1 MGDKGDAGS
10 PGLGGLSN
18 TGFTMRSDINMA
30 RHKII
35 NQPNLPS
42 QQPKKY
48 VEVHFNRGLTADGL
62 PMRDHI
68 TKGGHEIVDLAPS
81 PSTDTAAVSRDYADG
96 RYVPEDQDINM
107 SNHRVYNLPTS
118 ITNDG
123 AATKNYVDDKKCVFK
138 DGSITTA
145 DIILGPRTFMTTLL
159 LRLAMARFTKALPP
173 QAKEMPLL
181 TRIR

>member
-1 MGDKGDAGS
+1 
-10 PGLGGLSN
+10 
-18 TGFTMRSDINMA
+18 MA

-35 NQPNLPS
+35 NLPDLPS

-48 VEVHFNRGLTADGL
+48 VEVHFIRRLTADGFT
-62 PMRDHI
+62 MQDHI
-68 TKGGHEIVDLAPS
+68 SKGGHEIVDLAPN

-96 RYVPEDQDINM
+96 RYVPEADINM

-118 ITNDG
+118 TTNDD

-138 DGSITTA
+138 DGLTTTA
-145 DIILGPRTFMTTLL
+145 DIILGPRAFMATLR
-159 LRLAMARFTKALPP
+159 LRLAMARFAKALPP

>member
-1 MGDKGDAGS
+1 
-10 PGLGGLSN
+10 
-18 TGFTMRSDINMA
+18 MA

-35 NQPNLPS
+35 NLPDLPS

-48 VEVHFNRGLTADGL
+48 VEVHFNRGLTADGFT
-62 PMRDHI
+62 MRDHI
-68 TKGGHEIVDLAPS
+68 SKGGHEIVDLAPN

-96 RYVPEDQDINM
+96 RYVPEDQDINV
-107 SNHRVYNLPTS
+107 SNHRVYNLQTS
-118 ITNDG
+118 TTNDD
-123 AATKNYVDDKKCVFK
+123 ADTKNYVDNKMCVLK
-138 DGSITTA
+138 HGSTTTA

-159 LRLAMARFTKALPP
+159 LRLAMVRFTKALPP